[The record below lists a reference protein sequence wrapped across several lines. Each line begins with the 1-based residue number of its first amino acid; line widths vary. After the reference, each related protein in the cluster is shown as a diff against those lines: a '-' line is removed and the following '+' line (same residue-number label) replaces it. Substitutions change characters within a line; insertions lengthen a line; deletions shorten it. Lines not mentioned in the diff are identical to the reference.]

1 MAKKKKKKKSSDENG
16 DAEVL
21 FKIEKDEGNRLI
33 CLKNEFK
40 GTMYLNI
47 RMQYL
52 DDEDEEWKM
61 TKKGI
66 TLTFKNGFAET
77 FMKKCRKAFRIKK
90 D

>member
-16 DAEVL
+16 VDVL
-21 FKIEKDEGNRLI
+21 FKIDKDEGNRLI
-33 CLKNEFK
+33 CLRNEYK
-40 GTMYLNI
+40 GTEYLNI
-47 RMQYL
+47 RMQYF
-52 DDEDEEWKM
+52 DDEEEEWKM

-66 TLTFKNGFAET
+66 TLTFKNGFAED